1 MLLLYV
7 DDMIITGDDEAEI
20 TSLQDALSL
29 RFEMKSLGEAS
40 CFLGLEV
47 KKSDGYF
54 VSQTRYATRLLDRF
68 RMGESKIMATPMDSC
83 LKLVKDGGRFFEDAT
98 LFRQIVGSLFY
109 LTITRPLS
117 LWESF
122 LSLWTNHVKV
132 T

>member
-68 RMGESKIMATPMDSC
+68 RMGQ
-83 LKLVKDGGRFFEDAT
+83 R
-98 LFRQIVGSLFY
+98 
-109 LTITRPLS
+109 
-117 LWESF
+117 
-122 LSLWTNHVKV
+122 
-132 T
+132 